1 MRFDP
6 AHFVFIRPHAI
17 EIGAVRPGEK
27 ITRLEEMH
35 MSIDVARQNEFPVAL
50 DPTGTDRDTAFSA
63 AGDAL
68 DFVAINYDDRILNNL
83 AVRRIN
89 CGTSDQGNFLSKGA
103 GRKGGFYKE
112 SSNSI
117 HKGKVSRADSVRTI
131 RSASR
136 SSGA

>member
-6 AHFVFIRPHAI
+6 AHFVFVRPHAI

-35 MSIDVARQNEFPVAL
+35 MSIDVAGQNEFPVAL
-50 DPTGTDRDTAFSA
+50 DPAGTDRDTAFFA

-68 DFVAINYDDRILNNL
+68 DFVAINYDNRVLNNL

-89 CGTSDQGNFLSKGA
+89 RGTTDQGNFLSKRA
-103 GRKGGFYKE
+103 GRKRRSDAE
-112 SSNSI
+112 RRNSFS
-117 HKGKVSRADSVRTI
+117 KGRVSWVE
-131 RSASR
+131 
-136 SSGA
+136 

>member
-6 AHFVFIRPHAI
+6 AHFLFVRPHAI

-35 MSIDVARQNEFPVAL
+35 MSIDVARQNEFAVAL

-68 DFVAINYDDRILNNL
+68 DFVAINYDDRTLNNL

-89 CGTSDQGNFLSKGA
+89 CGTSDQGNFLSKRA
-103 GRKGGFYKE
+103 GREGDYDKE
-112 SSNSI
+112 SRI
-117 HKGKVSRADSVRTI
+117 TI
-131 RSASR
+131 
-136 SSGA
+136 

>member
-50 DPTGTDRDTAFSA
+50 DPAGTDWDTAFLA

-68 DFVAINYDDRILNNL
+68 DFVAINDENGVLNNL
-83 AVRRIN
+83 AVPGVNTVTADREIFRASAVGRSGRSMEEARDRII
-89 CGTSDQGNFLSKGA
+89 KG
-103 GRKGGFYKE
+103 E
-112 SSNSI
+112 
-117 HKGKVSRADSVRTI
+117 
-131 RSASR
+131 
-136 SSGA
+136 

>member
-6 AHFVFIRPHAI
+6 AHFIFVRPHAI
-17 EIGAVRPGEK
+17 EIGAVRSGEK

-35 MSIDVARQNEFPVAL
+35 MSIDEARQDEFPVAL
-50 DPTGTDRDTAFSA
+50 DPTGTDRDTAFFA

-68 DFVAINYDDRILNNL
+68 DFVAINYDNGVLNHL

-89 CGTSDQGNFLSKGA
+89 SGTSDQGNFLSKRA
-103 GRKGGFYKE
+103 GRKCRPDEE

-117 HKGKVSRADSVRTI
+117 HKGRVS
-131 RSASR
+131 
-136 SSGA
+136 